1 MKLYELARSIGAE
14 VLTRPRSLNVDID
27 KYYIDDRISELLA
40 KECCD
45 TTLVV
50 SNILNPH
57 IFRVAGLLDVP
68 AICLLNNYVP
78 EQEMLDA
85 ALENGT
91 ILMVSSAELQ
101 ETAER
106 LCLCLGAEA
115 RVTHANRT

>member
-1 MKLYELARSIGAE
+1 MKVYELARSIGAQI
-14 VLTRPRSLNVDID
+14 LTRPRSLSLEID
-27 KYYIDDRISELLA
+27 RFYLDDRVSELLA

-50 SNILNPH
+50 SNIINPH

-85 ALENGT
+85 SLENRT
-91 ILMVSSAELQ
+91 ILMVSPVKLQ

-106 LCLCLGAEA
+106 LYQCLGAEA